1 MADEIL
7 QAIESLKTEL
17 SERLA
22 TLEQRF
28 AKFEIRFD
36 AMDRRLQAF
45 ELRFDAMDTRLL
57 HDFQSVNSGFR
68 RLNGKT
74 EVIAAIEA
82 ELQTRSQTP
91 RRAHRKTPRRQLT
104 LASAIWLRPTRFHPA
119 AERATQPG

>member
-82 ELQTRSQTP
+82 ELQTRRDADLLTREELLDLK
-91 RRAHRKTPRRQLT
+91 RRVARIEKRLDG
-104 LASAIWLRPTRFHPA
+104 S
-119 AERATQPG
+119 